1 MNEGVKI
8 FLVSLSVLML
18 IVDSLQVLFFIKNTK
33 KENAKII
40 TDKLSL
46 YSIFIISFLFIG
58 YVIDFALEIGTMNNT
73 QITAYM
79 LACGLLSISL
89 NMLLS
94 HNVFALSAHK
104 LLVNNNKY
112 DIDQL
117 HVKSIKKCFYHRIL
131 IKANNGISLRLNE
144 NNFKKYQTLFSQKS
158 A

>member
-8 FLVSLSVLML
+8 FLVSLSFLML
-18 IVDSLQVLFFIKNTK
+18 AVDGLQVLLFIKNTK
-33 KENAKII
+33 RENAKII

-58 YVIDFALEIGTMNNT
+58 YVIDFALEIGTMNNA
-73 QITAYM
+73 QITAYIF
-79 LACGLLSISL
+79 ACGSLSISL
-89 NMLLS
+89 NILLS
-94 HNVFALSAHK
+94 RNVFALSEHK

-131 IKANNGISLRLNE
+131 IKTNNGIVLRLTE
-144 NNFKKYQTLFSQKS
+144 DNFKKYQMLFR
-158 A
+158 